1 MVFRKGISCW
11 TRLRLEPGVDSATA
25 MATALAH
32 RYGGETSA
40 QPVFALLT
48 SDPHGYFQAPVWM
61 IPFQGVCVP
70 VMGGPAM
77 DLETDRPCAGS
88 SVTELVDADT
98 GAWIAFSDG
107 S

>member
-1 MVFRKGISCW
+1 
-11 TRLRLEPGVDSATA
+11 
-25 MATALAH
+25 
-32 RYGGETSA
+32 
-40 QPVFALLT
+40 
-48 SDPHGYFQAPVWM
+48 M

-98 GAWIAFSDG
+98 GAWIASFSDG